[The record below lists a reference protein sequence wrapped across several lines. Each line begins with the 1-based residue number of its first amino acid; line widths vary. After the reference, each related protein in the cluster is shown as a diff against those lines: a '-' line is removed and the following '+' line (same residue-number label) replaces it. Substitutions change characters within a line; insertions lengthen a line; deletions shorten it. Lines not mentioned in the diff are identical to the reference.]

1 MARTDKKRVNIALTE
16 NGHTRL
22 AALAVKMGV
31 TKTAAIE
38 LAIRHMAAAEGVPDP
53 TDQPAKPKAKP
64 RRKSAKE

>member
-53 TDQPAKPKAKP
+53 ADQPPAKPKEKA
-64 RRKSAKE
+64 RRKMAR